1 MKKKE
6 NKLIIKNSPRKLSP
20 SSNRKVH
27 FFSNNLLKDF
37 EINSA
42 GISPKKSKEEL
53 ILSKRKLM
61 PNTSH
66 HRRTKSNSQKYIQ
79 YTTSNNTNLNSSV
92 SKLSFIYRRKDKESK
107 HSPSSVSRNIKYRH
121 NLNVNKKTSNLL
133 STSFSLKDFRNN
145 LMNVFSHNDILETQY
160 NKKYNNFM
168 NLKHNKSL
176 LFSFDNPTNIEETRN
191 TTSITGFNSSNLLYN
206 KHFNNKKKK
215 NAKSTK
221 YIKINIKKNISSS
234 YSSKNNSSKIIS
246 FTNNNIIKEKESP
259 KKNLHRY
266 IYKHNNIKT
275 KNNLNKINNSNKLFL
290 TKKTFKYNHK
300 NTCKSTKDKKLFDNP
315 NNETNYIN
323 FNCLDLKDNLDYEM
337 SSIRALRNTNMV
349 NCSSTTN
356 NSKKKSK
363 KETYTKYKKRK
374 TKSQEN
380 DYKLGINENDI
391 DFKSVEEIHFIF
403 VQMYQKK
410 KEFFEKNRKNK

>member
-206 KHFNNKKKK
+206 NHFNNKKKN

-221 YIKINIKKNISSS
+221 YLKINIKKNIPSS
-234 YSSKNNSSKIIS
+234 YSSKNNSSKIIT
-246 FTNNNIIKEKESP
+246 FTNNNIIKEKGSP
-259 KKNLHRY
+259 KKSYQRY
-266 IYKHNNIKT
+266 TYKHNNIKT
-275 KNNLNKINNSNKLFL
+275 KNNLNKINNVNKLAL
-290 TKKTFKYNHK
+290 TKKSFKYNHK
-300 NTCKSTKDKKLFDNP
+300 STCKSTKDKKLLINP

-323 FNCLDLKDNLDYEM
+323 FNYLDSKDNLDYEM
-337 SSIRALRNTNMV
+337 SSIRTLRNTNMV
-349 NCSSTTN
+349 ICSSIKN

-380 DYKLGINENDI
+380 DYKIGINENDI

-410 KEFFEKNRKNK
+410 KAFFEKKSKK

>member
-6 NKLIIKNSPRKLSP
+6 NKLIIKDSPRKLSP
-20 SSNRKVH
+20 SSKRKVH

-37 EINSA
+37 EINSV
-42 GISPKKSKEEL
+42 GISPKKSQDEL
-53 ILSKRKLM
+53 LSSKKKLM
-61 PNTSH
+61 PNSSH
-66 HRRTKSNSQKYIQ
+66 HRRTKSNNQNYIQ

-92 SKLSFIYRRKDKESK
+92 SKFSFIYRRKDRESK
-107 HSPSSVSRNIKYRH
+107 HSTSSVSRNVKYRH

-145 LMNVFSHNDILETQY
+145 LINVFSHNDVLETQY
-160 NKKYNNFM
+160 NNKYNNFM

-206 KHFNNKKKK
+206 NHFNNKKKK
-215 NAKSTK
+215 NSKSTK
-221 YIKINIKKNISSS
+221 YIKINTKKNMPLY
-234 YSSKNNSSKIIS
+234 YSSKNNSSKVIS

-259 KKNLHRY
+259 KKNFHRY

-275 KNNLNKINNSNKLFL
+275 KNNLNKINNTNKLAL
-290 TKKTFKYNHK
+290 TKKTFKYKHK
-300 NTCKSTKDKKLFDNP
+300 STCKSKKDKKLFINP

-337 SSIRALRNTNMV
+337 SSIRTLRNTNMV

-356 NSKKKSK
+356 NSQKKTK

-380 DYKLGINENDI
+380 DYKIGINENDI

-410 KEFFEKNRKNK
+410 KAFFEKKIKK

>member
-1 MKKKE
+1 
-6 NKLIIKNSPRKLSP
+6 
-20 SSNRKVH
+20 
-27 FFSNNLLKDF
+27 
-37 EINSA
+37 
-42 GISPKKSKEEL
+42 
-53 ILSKRKLM
+53 
-61 PNTSH
+61 
-66 HRRTKSNSQKYIQ
+66 
-79 YTTSNNTNLNSSV
+79 
-92 SKLSFIYRRKDKESK
+92 
-107 HSPSSVSRNIKYRH
+107 
-121 NLNVNKKTSNLL
+121 
-133 STSFSLKDFRNN
+133 
-145 LMNVFSHNDILETQY
+145 
-160 NKKYNNFM
+160 M

-206 KHFNNKKKK
+206 NHLNNKNKK

-221 YIKINIKKNISSS
+221 YIKINTKKNIPLY
-234 YSSKNNSSKIIS
+234 YSSNNNSSKIIS
-246 FTNNNIIKEKESP
+246 FTNNNIIKEKGSP

-266 IYKHNNIKT
+266 IYKPNNIKT
-275 KNNLNKINNSNKLFL
+275 KNNMSKVNNTNKLAL

-300 NTCKSTKDKKLFDNP
+300 STCRSTKDKKLFINP

-337 SSIRALRNTNMV
+337 SSIRTLRNTNMV

-363 KETYTKYKKRK
+363 KETYNKYKKRK

-380 DYKLGINENDI
+380 DYKIGINENDI

-410 KEFFEKNRKNK
+410 KAFFEKKSKK

>member
-1 MKKKE
+1 MRKKE
-6 NKLIIKNSPRKLSP
+6 NKLIIKDSPRKLSP
-20 SSNRKVH
+20 SSKRKVH

-37 EINSA
+37 EINSV
-42 GISPKKSKEEL
+42 GISPKKSQDEL
-53 ILSKRKLM
+53 LLSKRKLM

-66 HRRTKSNSQKYIQ
+66 HRRTKSNNQNYIQ
-79 YTTSNNTNLNSSV
+79 YTTSNNTNLNSSAP
-92 SKLSFIYRRKDKESK
+92 KLSFIYRRKDKENK
-107 HSPSSVSRNIKYRH
+107 HSSSSVSRNVKFRH
-121 NLNVNKKTSNLL
+121 NLNGNKKTSNLL

-145 LMNVFSHNDILETQY
+145 LINVFSHNDILETQY
-160 NKKYNNFM
+160 NNKYNNFM

-191 TTSITGFNSSNLLYN
+191 TTSITGFNNSNLLYN
-206 KHFNNKKKK
+206 SHLNNKKKE

-221 YIKINIKKNISSS
+221 YIKINTKRSMPLY

-246 FTNNNIIKEKESP
+246 FTNNNIIREKGSP

-266 IYKHNNIKT
+266 IYKHNNMKT
-275 KNNLNKINNSNKLFL
+275 NNNLNKINITNKLAL
-290 TKKTFKYNHK
+290 TKKTFKYSHK
-300 NTCKSTKDKKLFDNP
+300 STCKSTKDKKLYINP

-337 SSIRALRNTNMV
+337 NSIKTLRNTNMV

-380 DYKLGINENDI
+380 DYKIGINENDI

-410 KEFFEKNRKNK
+410 KAFFAKKSKK

>member
-6 NKLIIKNSPRKLSP
+6 NKLIIKDPPRKLSP
-20 SSNRKVH
+20 SPKRKVH

-37 EINSA
+37 EINSVR
-42 GISPKKSKEEL
+42 ISPKKSQDEL
-53 ILSKRKLM
+53 LLSKRKLM

-66 HRRTKSNSQKYIQ
+66 HRRTKSNNQNYIQ
-79 YTTSNNTNLNSSV
+79 FTTSNNTNLNSSV
-92 SKLSFIYRRKDKESK
+92 SKLSFIYRRKDKESE
-107 HSPSSVSRNIKYRH
+107 PSTNSVSRNVKYRH
-121 NLNVNKKTSNLL
+121 NLNINKKTSNLL

-145 LMNVFSHNDILETQY
+145 LINVFSHNDILETQY
-160 NKKYNNFM
+160 NNKYNNYM

-191 TTSITGFNSSNLLYN
+191 TTSITGFNNSNLLYN
-206 KHFNNKKKK
+206 NHLNNKNKK

-221 YIKINIKKNISSS
+221 YIKINTKKNIPLY

-246 FTNNNIIKEKESP
+246 FTNNNIIKEKGSP

-275 KNNLNKINNSNKLFL
+275 KNNMSKINNTNKLAL

-300 NTCKSTKDKKLFDNP
+300 SACRSTKDKKLFINP

-337 SSIRALRNTNMV
+337 SSIRTLRNTNMV

-380 DYKLGINENDI
+380 DYKIGINENDI

-410 KEFFEKNRKNK
+410 KAFFEKKSKK